1 MRSFIFSLCFM
12 VAACSVQSPETVEAE
27 MNHPVIILETSAG
40 PMEITVYPDKAPISA
55 GDFLRHVDGKLYDG
69 QGFYRTVHAQ
79 NDPLNMG
86 MSLIQGGRLDKEI
99 VFEPIAHELTTDTG
113 ISNADGAVAIAR
125 LEPGSGS
132 ATYFF
137 INIGNNDF
145 LDTGG
150 TRNPDGQGYATFGRV
165 TKGLEVAR
173 KIQKME
179 TDASSDDPVTQGQTL
194 KAPIII
200 TRAYRK

>member
-12 VAACSVQSPETVEAE
+12 VAACSGQGPETVGSGV
-27 MNHPVIILETSAG
+27 NHPIIVMETEAG
-40 PMEITVYPDKAPISA
+40 LMEITVYPDKAPISA
-55 GDFLRHVDGKLYDG
+55 GDFLRYVDGKFYDG
-69 QGFYRTVHAQ
+69 QGFYRTVHVK

-99 VFEPIAHELTTDTG
+99 VFEPIAHELTTETG
-113 ISNADGAVAIAR
+113 ISNANGAVAIAR

-165 TKGLEVAR
+165 TKGLDVAR

-179 TDASSDDPVTQGQTL
+179 TAASSDDPVTQGQTL

>member
-1 MRSFIFSLCFM
+1 MRLFIFSLCFFM
-12 VAACSVQSPETVEAE
+12 AGCAAERPKPAAAPIVV
-27 MNHPVIILETSAG
+27 LETRAG
-40 PMEITVYPDKAPISA
+40 LIEITVFPEKAPVSA
-55 GDFLRHVDGKLYDG
+55 GDFLRYVDEKLYDN

-79 NDPLNMG
+79 NDPRNMG

-99 VFEPIAHELTTDTG
+99 VYGPIAHELTTETG

-125 LEPGSGS
+125 LAPGTGS
-132 ATYFF
+132 AAYFF

-150 TRNPDGQGYATFGRV
+150 TRNPDGHGYATFGRV

-173 KIQKME
+173 DIQNME
-179 TDASSDDPVTQGQTL
+179 TVPDEGETVTPGQTL
-194 KAPIII
+194 KTPVTIV
-200 TRAYRK
+200 RAYRK